1 MALQRTLDRR
11 PDLLEQAALDEEERA
26 LLDELRKDSSM

>member
-11 PDLLEQAALDEEERA
+11 PDLLEGQQLGREDLDLINKLKEA
-26 LLDELRKDSSM
+26 GT